1 MKDMVEENV
10 KATGSKS
17 GKLVLYSEFDRKPV
31 KLRHERSDMILFWFL
46 ENKSCC
52 IILDFL
58 KAKELFKWQTSKN
71 IITVVKAAQD
81 EGWGKLNSGAFSL
94 NEQWPDRSN
103 FSQLRVGSFAKMG
116 DILMR
121 QQGRVKMYPKLFYG
135 IVELNFIRT
144 SCHTSVTSQSQSVLQ
159 ARMQHL
165 SFAVIWHSEI
175 LR

>member
-1 MKDMVEENV
+1 MVEENV

-81 EGWGKLNSGAFSL
+81 EG
-94 NEQWPDRSN
+94 
-103 FSQLRVGSFAKMG
+103 
-116 DILMR
+116 
-121 QQGRVKMYPKLFYG
+121 
-135 IVELNFIRT
+135 
-144 SCHTSVTSQSQSVLQ
+144 
-159 ARMQHL
+159 
-165 SFAVIWHSEI
+165 
-175 LR
+175 